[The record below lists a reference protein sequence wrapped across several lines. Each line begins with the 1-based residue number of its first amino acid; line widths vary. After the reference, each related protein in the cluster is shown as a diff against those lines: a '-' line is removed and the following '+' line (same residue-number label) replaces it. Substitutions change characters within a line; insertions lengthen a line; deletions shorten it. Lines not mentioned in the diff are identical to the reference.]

1 MYLLQ
6 RFFRYVDGWS
16 RFDKYVLCYN
26 NDMNNSEWSALDLG
40 QNTIV
45 AHELKSPLALIRQM
59 SLFLAQNQ
67 LEPAKTQRYLQ
78 QIVATS
84 ERALRLTNG
93 LSRLANLDQLPLNLE
108 PINVAELCKQV
119 EVELNP
125 LFKLHQKRL
134 LVRKKRRQYLA
145 VADHFLLKS
154 VLIQFCDNA
163 LHYADAR
170 HPVKIEIAQTKQAI
184 RVSVKDRGPRLPT
197 AVWRQLNANRLAP
210 QAIASRPQS
219 SGIGLCIAQQFAEAM
234 SAHIG
239 AQSHTDGVSFYIDLM
254 ISNQLSLL

>member
-1 MYLLQ
+1 M
-6 RFFRYVDGWS
+6 
-16 RFDKYVLCYN
+16 
-26 NDMNNSEWSALDLG
+26 NDAESMILDLG
-40 QNTIV
+40 QNMVV

-67 LEPAKTQRYLQ
+67 LEPAQSQRYLQ
-78 QIVATS
+78 QIIATS

-93 LSRLANLDQLPLNLE
+93 LSRLANIEQLPLSLE
-108 PINVAELCKQV
+108 PINVVELCKQV
-119 EVELNP
+119 ETELSP
-125 LFKLHQKRL
+125 LFQLHHKRL
-134 LVRKKRRQYLA
+134 MVRKKRRQYLA

-170 HPVKIEIAQTKQAI
+170 HPVKIEIAQMRQTI

-197 AVWRQLNANRLAP
+197 TVWRQLNANCLTP
-210 QAIASRPQS
+210 QAISARPQS

-239 AQSHTDGVSFYIDLM
+239 AQSHADGVSFYIDLT

>member
-1 MYLLQ
+1 M
-6 RFFRYVDGWS
+6 
-16 RFDKYVLCYN
+16 
-26 NDMNNSEWSALDLG
+26 NDSELTRLDLG
-40 QNTIV
+40 QNIIV

-67 LEPAKTQRYLQ
+67 LEPAKSQRYLQ
-78 QIVATS
+78 QIVAIS
-84 ERALRLTNG
+84 ERALRLTSG
-93 LSRLANLDQLPLNLE
+93 LSQLANLDRLPLNLE

-119 EVELNP
+119 EVELSP

-163 LHYADAR
+163 LHYADAK
-170 HPVKIEIAQTKQAI
+170 HPVKIEITQTKQAI
-184 RVSVKDRGPRLPT
+184 RISVKDRGPRLPT
-197 AVWRQLNANRLAP
+197 TVWRQLNNRRLTP
-210 QAIASRPQS
+210 QAIAARPQS

-234 SAHIG
+234 SAQIG
-239 AQSHTDGVSFYIDLM
+239 AQSHADGVSFYIDLM

>member
-1 MYLLQ
+1 M
-6 RFFRYVDGWS
+6 
-16 RFDKYVLCYN
+16 
-26 NDMNNSEWSALDLG
+26 NDAESMILDLG
-40 QNTIV
+40 QNMVV

-67 LEPAKTQRYLQ
+67 LEPAQSQRYLQ
-78 QIVATS
+78 QIIATS

-93 LSRLANLDQLPLNLE
+93 LSRLANIEQLPLNLE
-108 PINVAELCKQV
+108 PINVVELCKQV
-119 EVELNP
+119 ETELSP
-125 LFKLHQKRL
+125 LFQLHHKRL
-134 LVRKKRRQYLA
+134 MVRKKRRQYLA

-170 HPVKIEIAQTKQAI
+170 HPVKIDIAQTRQAI

-197 AVWRQLNANRLAP
+197 TVWRQLNANRLTP
-210 QAIASRPQS
+210 QAISARPQS

-239 AQSHTDGVSFYIDLM
+239 AQSHADGVSFFIDLT